1 VRLLVA
7 LMAALALVC
16 LAPATVLADANPNN
30 NGHHYHYGWYKHK
43 TPPPPAPVPIPVP
56 VPATTGGGTHQ
67 APHGAPG
74 AGASNLNAAAPPAAQ
89 PPPVDAPVGSLVQQP
104 TGSIITAA
112 QPLPSPQNVW
122 LVAILTAFAA
132 AAAVSAA
139 VWATGRSGH
148 LALSRALAA
157 VAITR

>member
-1 VRLLVA
+1 MKLLVA
-7 LMAALALVC
+7 LMAALALGC

-30 NGHHYHYGWYKHK
+30 NGHHYHYGWFKHK
-43 TPPPPAPVPIPVP
+43 TPPPPAPVPVP
-56 VPATTGGGTHQ
+56 VPSTTGGGTHQ
-67 APHGAPG
+67 GTHGAPG
-74 AGASNLNAAAPPAAQ
+74 AGASNLTAAAPPAAQ
-89 PPPVDAPVGSLVQQP
+89 QPPVEAPLGSLDQQP
-104 TGSIITAA
+104 SGSIITAA

-132 AAAVSAA
+132 AAVVSAA

-148 LALSRALAA
+148 FAVSRALAA